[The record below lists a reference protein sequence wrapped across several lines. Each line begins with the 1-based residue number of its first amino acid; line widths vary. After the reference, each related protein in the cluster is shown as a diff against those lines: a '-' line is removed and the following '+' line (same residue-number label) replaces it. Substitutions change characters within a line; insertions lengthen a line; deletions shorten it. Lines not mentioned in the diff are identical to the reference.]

1 MVGGSM
7 QQDNTPLARIE
18 RQLERIDE
26 LTRTLATRTDL
37 DSLRKE
43 VVLNVVLESRITVL
57 QNQIGQQEK
66 RMNAMEQ
73 DQISRSDRLA
83 AKLSPAIAAVALL
96 ITLIDFLL
104 RIKVVP

>member
-1 MVGGSM
+1 M

-18 RQLERIDE
+18 RRLERLDD
-26 LTRTLATRTDL
+26 LSRTLVTRTDL

-66 RMNAMEQ
+66 RIDDMEKEQ
-73 DQISRSDRLA
+73 VSRSERLA
-83 AKLSPAIAAVALL
+83 AKLGPAIAALALL
-96 ITLIDFLL
+96 ITLIEFLL
-104 RIKVVP
+104 RIKFVP

>member
-1 MVGGSM
+1 M

-18 RQLERIDE
+18 RRLERLDD
-26 LTRTLATRTDL
+26 LSRTLVTRTDL

-43 VVLNVVLESRITVL
+43 VVLNVVLESRIILL

-66 RMNAMEQ
+66 RMDEMEKEQ
-73 DQISRSDRLA
+73 VSRSDRLA
-83 AKLSPAIAAVALL
+83 AKLSPAIAGLALL
-96 ITLIDFLL
+96 ITLTEFLL